1 MSGLRFS
8 SFSLLDFYP
17 ECQGAP
23 EDRFDAVAQQARHAE
38 RLGFEAFWI
47 AEHHRPKPSLSP
59 NPAVALAALARR
71 TERILLGPAVAILPL
86 RSARAVAEDYAM
98 VHAASGGRLVF
109 GVGTGSQPD
118 EYAALGV
125 PFDERRAAF
134 AATLGEIES
143 LWRDRGAHSS
153 NEERLAATLPAG
165 LAPPEIY
172 VASMSEAG
180 AREAGASGYGL
191 LTMISPVTT
200 DLAEITGRLEAH
212 RTALADGGGS
222 PGTKGPGPLV
232 PAGKAG
238 RESTPGAR
246 DPVVAV
252 FALIASTEAELRTRA
267 DPAARRLAR
276 HWFGIPDEAQDG
288 LLDLV
293 LGLQACLFCTAA
305 EAPARLARYRSL
317 GVRRLALVSDFGG
330 LPADVSLATM
340 TRAAAALAA

>member
-1 MSGLRFS
+1 MIDLSLS
-8 SFSLLDFYP
+8 SFSLFDYYA
-17 ECQGAP
+17 ECHGTAK
-23 EDRFDAVAQQARHAE
+23 DRFDAVAEQARHAE

-86 RSARAVAEDYAM
+86 HSPRAMAEDYAM
-98 VHAASGGRLVF
+98 VHTASGGRLVF

-125 PFDERRAAF
+125 PFDERRSAF
-134 AATLGEIES
+134 AAALAEIES
-143 LWRDRGAHSS
+143 LWADRGATIS
-153 NEERLAATLPAG
+153 NDPQVDEATLPAG
-165 LAPPEIY
+165 LPPPEIY

-180 AREAGASGYGL
+180 AREAGASGRGL

-200 DLAEITGRLEAH
+200 DLTEITSRLEAH
-212 RTALADGGGS
+212 RAALAGGRR
-222 PGTKGPGPLV
+222 PRGTRTPAPRAQNGDAGPG
-232 PAGKAG
+232 
-238 RESTPGAR
+238 SSAR
-246 DPVVAV
+246 DAVVSV
-252 FALIASTEAELRTRA
+252 FALIAATEEELRRLA
-267 DPAARRLAR
+267 EPAARRLAR
-276 HWFGIPDEAQDG
+276 HWFGLSGEAQDG

-293 LGLQACLFCTAA
+293 RGLESCLFCTEA

-330 LPADVSLATM
+330 LPAEASRATM
-340 TRAAAALAA
+340 TRAAAACT

>member
-1 MSGLRFS
+1 MTDLSLS

-17 ECQGAP
+17 ECHGTAK
-23 EDRFDAVAQQARHAE
+23 DRFDAVAEQAGHAE
-38 RLGFEAFWI
+38 RLGFETFWI

-86 RSARAVAEDYAM
+86 RSPRTIAEDYAM
-98 VHAASGGRLVF
+98 VHAASGGRLVL

-134 AATLGEIES
+134 AAALAEMES
-143 LWRDRGAHSS
+143 LWADRGAVSS
-153 NEERLAATLPAG
+153 RDREVPAATLPPG
-165 LAPPEIY
+165 LPPPEIY

-180 AREAGASGYGL
+180 AREVGASGHGL

-200 DLAEITGRLEAH
+200 DLTEITHRLEAH
-212 RTALADGGGS
+212 RAALAGGRRPS
-222 PGTKGPGPLV
+222 
-232 PAGKAG
+232 
-238 RESTPGAR
+238 GAR
-246 DPVVAV
+246 TSAPLAQASDAGQGSSARDAVVAV
-252 FALIASTEAELRTRA
+252 FALIAATEEELRRLA
-267 DPAARRLAR
+267 EPAARRLAR
-276 HWFGIPDEAQDG
+276 HWFGLSDEAQDG

-293 LGLQACLFCTAA
+293 LGLESCLFCTEE

-330 LPADVSLATM
+330 LPAEASYATM
-340 TRAAAALAA
+340 TRAAAACTA